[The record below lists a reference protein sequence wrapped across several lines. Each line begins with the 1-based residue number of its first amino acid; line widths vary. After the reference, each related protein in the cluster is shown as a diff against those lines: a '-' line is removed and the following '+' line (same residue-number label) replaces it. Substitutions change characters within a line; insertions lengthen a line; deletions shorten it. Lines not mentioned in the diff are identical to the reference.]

1 MYYYAKTKWQDF
13 FVTPSIFY
21 YTPYLFNPN
30 PNPMIKPTLQIKYE
44 KDDISRYEKWENN
57 IIDSTMKSLEN
68 KKKQEVAYWNDLV
81 SNKEET
87 NRNVYSLFI
96 GIGIGFGIGFGIK
109 FYY

>member
-1 MYYYAKTKWQDF
+1 MKWQDF
-13 FVTPSIFY
+13 FATPSIFY
-21 YTPYLFNPN
+21 YTPYFFKPN
-30 PNPMIKPTLQIKYE
+30 PKIKTMLPIKYE

-57 IIDSTMKSLEN
+57 SNEYTMKSLEN
-68 KKKQEVAYWNDLV
+68 KKKEVAYWNDLV
-81 SNKEET
+81 LNKEET